1 MENSMQCFA
10 SLIYMNNVHKI
21 KLADIPYNLNDTAE
35 TILPQIVDTLNKSNH
50 AFDNSKGRLY
60 ISKSNDIFPF
70 EKSIILDE
78 TQITVLYSEV
88 AALNNAVNYD
98 EVDGITFFFHT
109 NEKNHMY
116 QPHIHASYSGKTI
129 SISLKDYTIMGNFK
143 NPKKIKTAIN
153 YVKENID
160 DLLQAW
166 EKWTIKN

>member
-1 MENSMQCFA
+1 MQCFA
-10 SLIYMNNVHKI
+10 SLIYINNVHKI

-50 AFDNSKGRLY
+50 VFDNAKGNLY
-60 ISKSNDIFPF
+60 ISKGNDIFLF

-78 TQITVLYSEV
+78 SQITVLYSEV
-88 AALNNAVNYD
+88 VALNNAAFYK
-98 EVDGITFFFHT
+98 EKDGIVFFFHT

-116 QPHIHASYSGKTI
+116 QPHVHASYSGKTI
-129 SISLKDYTIMGNFK
+129 SISLNDYTITGDFK

-166 EKWTIKN
+166 EKWTNAK